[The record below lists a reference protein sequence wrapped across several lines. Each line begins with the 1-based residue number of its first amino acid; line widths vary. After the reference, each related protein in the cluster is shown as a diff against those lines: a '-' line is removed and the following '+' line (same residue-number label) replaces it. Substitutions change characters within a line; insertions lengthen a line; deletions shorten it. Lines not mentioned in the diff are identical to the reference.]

1 MGRRVRHFNPAQ
13 AGAQIVLDARFIAGV
28 ADGAALATWPS
39 RSVAAIN
46 ATASGANQPTFRV
59 SALNGNAA
67 VEFDGNSDF
76 MSFASG
82 ALSITNNV
90 GSASIN
96 CVVAEDA
103 SSTDATIYAVYFSNG
118 TATGSPRAGLHT
130 RLSGVS
136 SIRAQGRRLDA
147 DAASTSVSAGTASS
161 PCVATARFDWANNQ
175 MQTGVNG
182 AFAATTTFAS
192 GAGNTSATNSLRARI
207 GALDAITNRF
217 GGRLAAVVVSSPM
230 LSDAMARR
238 LRAHLGYSFRI
249 RTL

>member
-1 MGRRVRHFNPAQ
+1 MHRRVRHLNPAQ
-13 AGAQIVLDARFIAGV
+13 CGAQIALDARFITGV
-28 ADGAALATWPS
+28 ADGASLATWAS
-39 RSVAAIN
+39 RPVASIN
-46 ATASGANQPTFRV
+46 ATASGSNQPTFRA
-59 SALNGNAA
+59 SSIGGRPA

-76 MSFASG
+76 MNLASG
-82 ALSITNNV
+82 ALSIINNV

-118 TATGSPRAGLHT
+118 TSVSVRRAGLIT
-130 RLSGVS
+130 RSSGVS
-136 SIRAQGRRLDA
+136 SIRAEGRRLDA

-207 GALDAITNRF
+207 GAQDALTNRF
-217 GGRLAAVVVSSPM
+217 GGRIAALIVAAPM
-230 LSDAMARR
+230 LSDPLARR
-238 LRAHLGYSFRI
+238 VRQHLGFSFRI
-249 RTL
+249 ATT